1 VDLGD
6 EADPVMMLDKGEEL
20 DQIEESLR
28 SWNAALDK
36 EGRLVAD
43 HAVSDGGSEE

>member
-20 DQIEESLR
+20 DQIEESLP
-28 SWNAALDK
+28 
-36 EGRLVAD
+36 RLERRARRRRPRR
-43 HAVSDGGSEE
+43 GGPSGNRRRF